1 MPDDQSKPFDVFLS
15 HAHVDA
21 DVVEQLGARL
31 EDEGGLR
38 VWLDKWVL
46 VPGEQWEQG
55 LAKALV
61 EAGSCAVCIGSKTPA
76 GWFSQEIQRALN
88 RQAKESSFRVI
99 PVILPGGDSSLVDN
113 FLELRTWVQFKGG
126 LDDRDAFPRLVAGIK
141 GLSPGR
147 EHKPTPSRPSN
158 SSPCR
163 CRRILSSPGARR
175 CSRS

>member
-21 DVVEQLGARL
+21 DVVEKLGARL

-61 EAGSCAVCIGSKTPA
+61 EAGSCAVCIGSKTPT
-76 GWFSQEIQRALN
+76 GWFNQEIQRALN
-88 RQAKESSFRVI
+88 RQAREPGFRVI
-99 PVILPGGDSSLVDN
+99 PVILPGGRSIAG
-113 FLELRTWVQFKGG
+113 RQFSGAADLG
-126 LDDRDAFPRLVAGIK
+126 PIQRQPR
-141 GLSPGR
+141 R
-147 EHKPTPSRPSN
+147 W
-158 SSPCR
+158 
-163 CRRILSSPGARR
+163 
-175 CSRS
+175 